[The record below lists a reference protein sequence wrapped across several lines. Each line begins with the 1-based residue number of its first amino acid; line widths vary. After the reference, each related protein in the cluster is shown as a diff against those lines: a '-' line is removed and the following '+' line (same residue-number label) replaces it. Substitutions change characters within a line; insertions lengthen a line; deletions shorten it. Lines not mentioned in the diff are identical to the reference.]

1 MATTATATAA
11 SAVEPIATGTAAKQ
25 TANAAATKFGGDFNS
40 FLSLLTTQL
49 KNQDPTKAM
58 DAQQMT
64 AQLVQFAQVEQ
75 SISMNTNMS
84 KLIGLQQ
91 AAQLT
96 AAAPLMGKTVEVS
109 SDHLALQDGRATLRL
124 PAAGAARDATVTV
137 VDATGRTI
145 REGAVALGAAPA
157 DWVWDGRDTAGNR
170 VPDGAYAF
178 AVAGR
183 DAGGGIA
190 PIEATVRARATAA
203 ERGSGANGD
212 LKLRLG
218 GLSVG
223 FDAVRSVDGS

>member
-1 MATTATATAA
+1 MATTVGAA
-11 SAVEPIATGTAAKQ
+11 SAATPTAAPATAQAATGRAAGL
-25 TANAAATKFGGDFNS
+25 GGDFNT
-40 FLSLLTTQL
+40 FLTLLTTQL

-75 SISMNTNMS
+75 AISTNANMS

-96 AAAPLMGKTVEVS
+96 AAAPLMGRTVEVD
-109 SDHLALQDGRATLRL
+109 SDRLSLQDGKATLRL
-124 PAAGAARDATVTV
+124 PAAGAAREARIAVLDE
-137 VDATGRTI
+137 TGRTI
-145 REGAVALGAAPA
+145 REATVALGAAPSE
-157 DWVWDGRDTAGNR
+157 WVWDGRDAAGTR
-170 VPDGAYAF
+170 RPDGAYSF

-183 DAGGGIA
+183 DAAGGA
-190 PIEATVRARATAA
+190 AQIEATVRARATAA
-203 ERGSGANGD
+203 ERASGATGGD

-223 FDAVRSVDGS
+223 FDAVRSVDGG

>member
-1 MATTATATAA
+1 MATTTTTVQSTTA
-11 SAVEPIATGTAAKQ
+11 G
-25 TANAAATKFGGDFNS
+25 AAATQATTSARAATGMGGDFNT
-40 FLSLLTTQL
+40 FLTLLTTQL

-64 AQLVQFAQVEQ
+64 QQLVQFAQVEQ
-75 SISMNTNMS
+75 AISMNTNMS

-109 SDHLALQDGRATLRL
+109 SDQLSLQNGTATLRL
-124 PAAGAARDATVTV
+124 PAAGAAREARIAVLDANGQTIKE
-137 VDATGRTI
+137 AT
-145 REGAVALGAAPA
+145 VALGAAPTE
-157 DWVWDGRDTAGNR
+157 WVWDGRDAAGNR
-170 VPDGAYAF
+170 QPDGAYSF

-183 DAGGGIA
+183 DAGGGVA
-190 PIEATVRARATAA
+190 TIEATVRARATAA
-203 ERGSGANGD
+203 ERASGTDGD

-223 FDAVRSVDGS
+223 FDAVRSVDGT

>member
-1 MATTATATAA
+1 MITD
-11 SAVEPIATGTAAKQ
+11 VQ
-25 TANAAATKFGGDFNS
+25 AAATTVAPAAPAQTGRAAGFGGDFNS
-40 FLSLLTTQL
+40 FLTLLTTQL

-75 SISMNTNMS
+75 AISMNANMS

-109 SDHLALQDGRATLRL
+109 GDKLSLQDGRATLRL
-124 PAAGAARDATVTV
+124 PAAGAAREVRIAVLD
-137 VDATGRTI
+137 TGGKAI
-145 REGAVALGAAPA
+145 REATVALGAAPA

-170 VPDGAYAF
+170 QPDGAYSF

-183 DAGGGIA
+183 DAGGGA
-190 PIEATVRARATAA
+190 AVIEATVRARATAA
-203 ERGSGANGD
+203 ERAAGANGD